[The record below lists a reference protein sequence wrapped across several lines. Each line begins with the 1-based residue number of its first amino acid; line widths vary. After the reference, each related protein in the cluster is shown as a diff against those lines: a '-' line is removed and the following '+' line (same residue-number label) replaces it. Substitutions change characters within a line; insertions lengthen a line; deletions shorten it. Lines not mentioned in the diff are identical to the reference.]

1 MIAPYPAPVEAQ
13 MQRIR
18 QPGGGRKSALAT
30 IAYLSPRKTCSV
42 VEAEDC
48 EGGLGHG
55 WCWVIWPDSAAW

>member
-42 VEAEDC
+42 VEAEGG
-48 EGGLGHG
+48 ESGLGHG
-55 WCWVIWPDSAAW
+55 GLWLCQEN